1 MPDQRPVVGAA
12 FNLEHLERHRDWV
25 FEHDRDLE
33 LQHFIDPHVLGGDW
47 RDLADRT
54 KAALAGHR
62 GRLGLH
68 GPFVGFTLET
78 GDPEI
83 RAVVQ
88 KRLDQILDV
97 AVHLGA
103 TQIVLHSPFK
113 TWDRCNLDAV
123 PGARDAMI
131 ARVQATVA
139 PALKRAEQAGVELV
153 FENTEDAEP
162 EARVTLARSFGS
174 ARARVSLDTGHAHYA
189 HVHTGAPP
197 VDFHVRAAGDWLAHV
212 HLQDTDGW
220 ADRHWVPGEGTVP
233 WAELFRTLATLAS
246 RPRLILELRD
256 KDRCPEAAARLAA
269 MGLAA

>member
-1 MPDQRPVVGAA
+1 MTDDRPVLGAA
-12 FNLEHLERHRDWV
+12 FNLEQLERHRDWLL
-25 FEHDRDLE
+25 ERQRDLE
-33 LQHFIDPHVLGGDW
+33 LQHFVGPEVLGGDW
-47 RDLADRT
+47 RELARRT
-54 KAALAGHR
+54 RAALAGHR

-68 GPFVGFTLET
+68 GPFVGFSLDT
-78 GDPEI
+78 GDPEV

-88 KRLDQILDV
+88 RRLAQSLDV
-97 AVHLGA
+97 ALELGA
-103 TQIVLHSPFK
+103 TQIVVHSPFK
-113 TWDRCNLDAV
+113 TWDRCNLDTV
-123 PGARDAMI
+123 PGAREAMI

-139 PALKRAEQAGVELV
+139 PALARAEQAGVELV

-162 EARVTLARSFGS
+162 AARVQLARSFGS
-174 ARARVSLDTGHAHYA
+174 PSARVSLDTGHAHYA

-197 VDFHVRAAGDWLAHV
+197 VDVFVRAAGEWLAHV

-233 WAELFRTLATLAS
+233 WAELFRTLATLES

-269 MGLAA
+269 LGLAD

>member
-1 MPDQRPVVGAA
+1 MPDDRPIVGAA
-12 FNLEHLERHRDWV
+12 FNLEHLERHRDWL
-25 FEHDRDLE
+25 FEQDRDLE
-33 LQHFIDPHVLGGDW
+33 LQHFIDPDVLRGDW
-47 RDLADRT
+47 RDLAERT
-54 KAALAGHR
+54 KARLDGYR

-68 GPFVGFTLET
+68 GPFVGFTLDT
-78 GDPEI
+78 GDPEV

-88 KRLDQILDV
+88 KRLDQSLDV
-97 AVHLGA
+97 AAHLGA

-131 ARVQATVA
+131 ARVQSTVA
-139 PALKRAEQAGVELV
+139 PALRRAEQAGVELV
-153 FENTEDAEP
+153 FENIEDAEP
-162 EARVTLARSFGS
+162 EARVALARVFGS
-174 ARARVSLDTGHAHYA
+174 ALARVSLDTGHAHYA

-197 VDFHVRAAGDWLAHV
+197 VDFHVHAAGDRLAHV
-212 HLQDTDGW
+212 HLQDSDGW

-233 WAELFRTLATLAS
+233 WPELFRALATLED

>member
-1 MPDQRPVVGAA
+1 MPHDPPVLGAA
-12 FNLEHLERHRDWV
+12 FNLEHLERHRHWLLA
-25 FEHDRDLE
+25 HQRDLE
-33 LQHFIDPHVLGGDW
+33 LQAFIDPNLLAGDW
-47 RDLADRT
+47 RAKADHAR
-54 KAALAGHR
+54 ALLDGHR

-68 GPFVGFTLET
+68 GPFVGFSLDT
-78 GDPEI
+78 GDPEV

-88 KRLDQILDV
+88 RRLEQILDV
-97 AVHLGA
+97 AAHLGA
-103 TQIVLHSPFK
+103 TQVVLHSPFK

-131 ARVQATVA
+131 ARVQATVS
-139 PALKRAEQAGVELV
+139 PALRRAEADGVELV

-162 EARVTLARSFGS
+162 EARAALARSFGS

-220 ADRHWVPGEGTVP
+220 ADRHWVPGEGTICWP
-233 WAELFRTLATLAS
+233 ELFRTLAELQS
-246 RPRLILELRD
+246 EPRLVLELRD
-256 KDRCPEAAARLAA
+256 KDRAPEAAARLAG
-269 MGLAA
+269 MGLAR

>member
-1 MPDQRPVVGAA
+1 MPQDRPVLGAA
-12 FNLEHLERHRDWV
+12 FNLEQLERHRDWL
-25 FEHDRDLE
+25 FERQRDLE
-33 LQHFIDPHVLGGDW
+33 LQDFVDPHLLGGDW
-47 RDLADRT
+47 RGLADRA
-54 KAALAGHR
+54 KALLDGHR

-78 GDPEI
+78 GDPEM

-88 KRLDQILDV
+88 RRLDQILDV
-97 AVHLGA
+97 AGHLGA

-113 TWDRCNLDAV
+113 TWDRCNLDAL

-131 ARVQATVA
+131 GRVQATVS
-139 PALKRAEQAGVELV
+139 PALRRAEGQGVALV

-162 EARVTLARSFGS
+162 EARVALARSFGS
-174 ARARVSLDTGHAHYA
+174 AHARVSLDTGHAHYA

-197 VDFHVRAAGDWLAHV
+197 VDFYARAAGDWLAHV

-220 ADRHWVPGEGTVP
+220 ADRHWVPGEGTICWP
-233 WAELFRTLATLAS
+233 ELFRTLATLES

-269 MGLAA
+269 MGLAE

>member
-1 MPDQRPVVGAA
+1 MPHDRPVVGAA
-12 FNLEHLERHRDWV
+12 FNLEHLERHGDWL
-25 FEHDRDLE
+25 FERQRDLE
-33 LQHFIDPHVLGGDW
+33 IQDFVDPGLLAGDW
-47 RDLADRT
+47 RSVADRV
-54 KAALAGHR
+54 KALLAGHA

-68 GPFVGFTLET
+68 GPFVGFTLDT
-78 GDPEI
+78 GDPEV
-83 RAVVQ
+83 RAVVH

-97 AVHLGA
+97 AQHLGA
-103 TQIVLHSPFK
+103 TQIVLHSPYK

-131 ARVQATVA
+131 ARVQATVS
-139 PALKRAEQAGVELV
+139 PALRRAEREGVELV

-220 ADRHWVPGEGTVP
+220 ADRHWPPGDGTICWP
-233 WAELFRTLATLAS
+233 ELFRTLATLER

-256 KDRCPEAAARLAA
+256 KDRCPEAAARLAE
-269 MGLAA
+269 MGLAE